1 MLIQCDAHLGHVYD
15 DGPAPFSKRLSV
27 NSAALEFNL
36 KPYFE
41 IPIHT
46 YEVKALNR
54 KAILNSKK
62 GLSDY
67 QEILDHE
74 KILGIKSWKD
84 ENGDHSQ
91 TAEELENNKPVF
103 DLKGSSASLQNANNP
118 SKLRQH

>member
-1 MLIQCDAHLGHVYD
+1 MQCDAHLGHVYD

-27 NSAALEFNL
+27 NSAALDFKL

-46 YEVKALNR
+46 HEVKSLHRRAVQ
-54 KAILNSKK
+54 NSKK

-84 ENGDHSQ
+84 NTGE
-91 TAEELENNKPVF
+91 TEEDIENNRPIF
-103 DLKGSSASLQNANNP
+103 DLKGSSASLSNANV
-118 SKLRQH
+118 SQKLKQQH